1 MDWVELDQVDWI
13 DVAYGLDIS
22 RFGGVVG
29 LWSWYLSRSHSIAT
43 KLIESHRLK
52 ELERTSELM
61 HLPSITVS
69 SLSSLSVVHH
79 LRGCFPY
86 PVMLDTECGRCD
98 LSINLINRRSPPRN
112 MCPKSL
118 SHSSVLTKPNT
129 WRVSPG
135 FQPCLHSHSSPPWT
149 ASGGQPAAPAPATGQ
164 PSMQTTVS
172 GRSPRAI
179 QRGRRLSPTPCSL
192 KLLLRT

>member
-13 DVAYGLDIS
+13 DLACGLDIS

-29 LWSWYLSRSHSIAT
+29 LWSWCLSRGHSIAI
-43 KLIESHRLK
+43 KLTESHRLK

-98 LSINLINRRSPPRN
+98 LSINL
-112 MCPKSL
+112 KSA
-118 SHSSVLTKPNT
+118 
-129 WRVSPG
+129 RVVWLG
-135 FQPCLHSHSSPPWT
+135 LGLQ
-149 ASGGQPAAPAPATGQ
+149 
-164 PSMQTTVS
+164 
-172 GRSPRAI
+172 
-179 QRGRRLSPTPCSL
+179 
-192 KLLLRT
+192 